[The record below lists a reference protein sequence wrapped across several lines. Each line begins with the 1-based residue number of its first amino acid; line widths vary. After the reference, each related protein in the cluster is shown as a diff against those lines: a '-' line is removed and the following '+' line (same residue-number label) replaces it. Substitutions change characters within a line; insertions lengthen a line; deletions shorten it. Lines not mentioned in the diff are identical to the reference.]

1 MKTISI
7 ICQKGGVGKTT
18 TVVNLSSIFSKKG
31 YKTLIIDLDPQGNVS
46 TYLNFDK
53 NTSKVTTGIDLLEGL
68 KNLEPGVLNE
78 KLSIIPSNKEIVR
91 YNEEKIIGGSK
102 ILKLKKSGFFDD
114 FDFIFIDTP
123 PTMSSL
129 VQEGIATSD
138 YYLIPTKPE
147 FLAIEGVAQAMN
159 FAKTTL
165 KNIPNINTIF
175 LGVLLN
181 QVEQKRSS
189 YEDFLTELE
198 YLLGDRLLKTKISH
212 LTEIADSAFY
222 GKTVIDFNDESKAK
236 IEFNELAQEIIERVG
251 IDEKIT

>member
-18 TVVNLSSIFSKKG
+18 TVVNLSSVFSKNG

-53 NTSKVTTGIDLLEGL
+53 NTNEVTNSMELLDGITDL
-68 KNLEPGVLNE
+68 KPGELTE
-78 KLSIIPSNKEIVR
+78 KLSIVPSNKEIAR
-91 YNEEKIIGGSK
+91 YNQEKIIGGSK
-102 ILKLKKSGFFDD
+102 IRKLKQNGAFSNY
-114 FDFIFIDTP
+114 DFIFIDTP

-129 VQEGIATSD
+129 VQEGIAASD

-147 FLAIEGVAQAMN
+147 FLAVEGVAQAMN

-165 KNIPNINTIF
+165 KNIPNINTVF

-181 QVEQKRSS
+181 QVEVERSS
-189 YEDFLTELE
+189 YGEFLNELE
-198 YLLGDRLLKTKISH
+198 YLLGDRLFESKISH
-212 LTEIADSAFY
+212 LTEIADSPFY

-236 IEFNELAQEIIERVG
+236 IEFNKLAEEIIEKVG
-251 IDEKIT
+251 GNEKIS

>member
-1 MKTISI
+1 M
-7 ICQKGGVGKTT
+7 
-18 TVVNLSSIFSKKG
+18 L
-31 YKTLIIDLDPQGNVS
+31 
-46 TYLNFDK
+46 
-53 NTSKVTTGIDLLEGL
+53 
-68 KNLEPGVLNE
+68 
-78 KLSIIPSNKEIVR
+78 
-91 YNEEKIIGGSK
+91 
-102 ILKLKKSGFFDD
+102 
-114 FDFIFIDTP
+114 
-123 PTMSSL
+123 
-129 VQEGIATSD
+129 
-138 YYLIPTKPE
+138 
-147 FLAIEGVAQAMN
+147 
-159 FAKTTL
+159 
-165 KNIPNINTIF
+165 F

>member
-18 TVVNLSSIFSKKG
+18 SVVNISSIFSTKG
-31 YKTLIIDLDPQGNVS
+31 YKTLIVDLDPQGNVS

-53 NTSKVTTGIDLLEGL
+53 NNNKITNSVNLLEGL
-68 KNLEPGVLNE
+68 TKLNPGILKE
-78 KLSIIPSNKEIVR
+78 KLSIIPSNKEIAR

-102 ILKLKKSGFFDD
+102 IWKLKKEGLFDD
-114 FDFIFIDTP
+114 FDFVFIDTP

-129 VQEGIATSD
+129 VQEGIAASD

-147 FLAIEGVAQAMN
+147 FLAIEGVGQAMN

-165 KNIPNINTIF
+165 KNTPNINTIF

-181 QVEQKRSS
+181 QVETKRAS
-189 YEDFLTELE
+189 YQDFLKELE
-198 YLLGDRLLKTKISH
+198 YLLGDRLLKNKISH
-212 LTEIADSAFY
+212 LTEIADSPFY
-222 GKTVIDFNDESKAK
+222 GETVIDFNDESKAK
-236 IEFNELAQEIIERVG
+236 IEFNNLANEIIE
-251 IDEKIT
+251 KIGKK

>member
-1 MKTISI
+1 MKIISI

-18 TVVNLSSIFSKKG
+18 TVVNLSSIFSKNG

-53 NTSKVTTGIDLLEGL
+53 NINEVTNSIQLLEGITEL
-68 KNLEPGVLNE
+68 YPGELNE
-78 KLSIIPSNKEIVR
+78 NLSIIPSNKEIVR
-91 YNEEKIIGGSK
+91 YNEEKIIGGSR
-102 ILKLKKSGFFDD
+102 IRKLKQVGFFNN
-114 FDFIFIDTP
+114 FDFVFIDTP

-129 VQEGIATSD
+129 VQERIAASD

-165 KNIPNINTIF
+165 KNIPNINPIF

-181 QVEQKRSS
+181 QVEIKRSS
-189 YEDFLTELE
+189 FNEFLTELE

-212 LTEIADSAFY
+212 LTEIADSPFY
-222 GKTVIDFNDESKAK
+222 GKTVIDFSDKSKAK
-236 IEFNELAQEIIERVG
+236 IEFNKLAEEIIERVG
-251 IDEKIT
+251 INEKIS

>member
-1 MKTISI
+1 VKIITI

-18 TVVNLSSIFSKKG
+18 TVVNLSSIFSKNG

-53 NTSKVTTGIDLLEGL
+53 NTNEVTNSIELLEGVKEL
-68 KNLEPGVLNE
+68 YPGELNE
-78 KLSIIPSNKEIVR
+78 NLSIIPSNKEIVR
-91 YNEEKIIGGSK
+91 YNEEKIIGGSRIK
-102 ILKLKKSGFFDD
+102 KLKQAGIFNN
-114 FDFIFIDTP
+114 FDFVFIDTP

-129 VQEGIATSD
+129 VQEGIAASD

-165 KNIPNINTIF
+165 KNIPNINPIF

-181 QVEQKRSS
+181 QVEIKRASFN
-189 YEDFLTELE
+189 EFLTELE

-212 LTEIADSAFY
+212 LTEIADSPFY
-222 GKTVIDFNDESKAK
+222 GKTVIDFSGESKAK
-236 IEFNELAQEIIERVG
+236 IEFNKLAEEIIERVG
-251 IDEKIT
+251 INEKIS

>member
-1 MKTISI
+1 VKTISI

-18 TVVNLSSIFSKKG
+18 TVVNLSTIFSRKG

-53 NTSKVTTGIDLLEGL
+53 NTKEVTNSIDLLQGV
-68 KNLEPGVLNE
+68 KKITPGELNE
-78 KLSIIPSNKEIVR
+78 RLSIIPSNKEIVS

-102 ILKLKKSGFFDD
+102 IRKIKQEGLFDGFDVV
-114 FDFIFIDTP
+114 FIDTP

-129 VQEGIATSD
+129 VQEGIAASD

-165 KNIPNINTIF
+165 KNIPNTNTVF

-181 QVEQKRSS
+181 QVEIKRSS
-189 YEDFLTELE
+189 YKEFLTELE
-198 YLLGDRLLKTKISH
+198 YLLGDRLLNTKISH
-212 LTEIADSAFY
+212 LTEIADSPFY
-222 GKTVIDFNDESKAK
+222 EKTVIDFNDESKAK
-236 IEFNELAQEIIERVG
+236 IEFNKLAEEIIERVE
-251 IDEKIT
+251 IDEKTT

>member
-1 MKTISI
+1 MKIISI

-18 TVVNLSSIFSKKG
+18 TVVNLSSIFSEKG

-53 NTSKVTTGIDLLEGL
+53 NTNKVTTGIDLLEGV
-68 KNLEPGVLNE
+68 KNLKPGVLNE
-78 KLSIIPSNKEIVR
+78 KLSIIPSNKEIAR

-165 KNIPNINTIF
+165 KNTPNINTIF

-236 IEFNELAQEIIERVG
+236 IEFNNLAQEIVERVG

>member
-1 MKTISI
+1 VKIISI

-18 TVVNLSSIFSKKG
+18 TVVNLSTIFSKKG

-53 NTSKVTTGIDLLEGL
+53 NTNEVTNSIQLLEGIT
-68 KNLEPGVLNE
+68 EVDPGELNE
-78 KLSIIPSNKEIVR
+78 NLSIIPSNKEISR

-102 ILKLKKSGFFDD
+102 IKNLKQIGFFNNYD
-114 FDFIFIDTP
+114 FVFIDTP

-129 VQEGIATSD
+129 VQEGIAASD

-147 FLAIEGVAQAMN
+147 FLAVEGVAQAMS

-165 KNIPNINTIF
+165 KNIPNINPIF

-181 QVEQKRSS
+181 QVEIKRSS
-189 YEDFLTELE
+189 YQDFLTELE

-212 LTEIADSAFY
+212 LTEIADSPFY
-222 GKTVIDFNDESKAK
+222 GKTVIDFSDESKAK
-236 IEFNELAQEIIERVG
+236 AEFNKLAEEIIERVG
-251 IDEKIT
+251 INEKIS

>member
-1 MKTISI
+1 MKIISI

-18 TVVNLSSIFSKKG
+18 TVVNLSTIFSKKG

-53 NTSKVTTGIDLLEGL
+53 NTNEVTNSIQLLEGTTEV
-68 KNLEPGVLNE
+68 EPGELNE
-78 KLSIIPSNKEIVR
+78 NLSIIPSNKEISR

-102 ILKLKKSGFFDD
+102 IKNLKQIGFFNN
-114 FDFIFIDTP
+114 FDFVFIDTP

-129 VQEGIATSD
+129 VQEGIAASD

-147 FLAIEGVAQAMN
+147 FLAVEGVAQAMS

-165 KNIPNINTIF
+165 KNIPNINPIF

-181 QVEQKRSS
+181 QVEIKRSS
-189 YEDFLTELE
+189 YQDFLTELE

-212 LTEIADSAFY
+212 LTEIADSPFY
-222 GKTVIDFNDESKAK
+222 GKTVIDFSDESKAK
-236 IEFNELAQEIIERVG
+236 AEFNKLAEEIIERVG
-251 IDEKIT
+251 INEKIS

>member
-1 MKTISI
+1 VKIISI

-18 TVVNLSSIFSKKG
+18 TVVNLSTIFSKKG

-53 NTSKVTTGIDLLEGL
+53 NTNEVTNSIQLLEGTTEV
-68 KNLEPGVLNE
+68 EPGELNE
-78 KLSIIPSNKEIVR
+78 NLSIIPSNKEISR

-102 ILKLKKSGFFDD
+102 IKNLKQIGFFNN
-114 FDFIFIDTP
+114 FDFVFIDTP

-129 VQEGIATSD
+129 VQEGIAASD

-147 FLAIEGVAQAMN
+147 FLAVEGVAQAMS

-165 KNIPNINTIF
+165 KNIPNINPIF

-181 QVEQKRSS
+181 QVEIKRSS
-189 YEDFLTELE
+189 YQDFLTELE

-212 LTEIADSAFY
+212 LTEIADSPFY
-222 GKTVIDFNDESKAK
+222 GKTVIDFSDESKAK
-236 IEFNELAQEIIERVG
+236 AEFNKLAEEIIERVG
-251 IDEKIT
+251 INEKIS

>member
-18 TVVNLSSIFSKKG
+18 TVVNLANIFSKNG

-53 NTSKVTTGIDLLEGL
+53 NNKEFTNSVDLLEGVTKL
-68 KNLEPGVLNE
+68 TLAELNP
-78 KLSIIPSNKEIVR
+78 KLSIIPSNKEISR
-91 YNEEKIIGGSK
+91 YNEGKIIGGSRIRK
-102 ILKLKKSGFFDD
+102 IKKQGLFHD

-129 VQEGIATSD
+129 VQEGIAASD

-165 KNIPNINTIF
+165 KNIPNTNTIF

-181 QVEQKRSS
+181 QVEVKRSS
-189 YEDFLTELE
+189 YKEFVDELG
-198 YLLGDRLLKTKISH
+198 YLLGDRLLETKISH
-212 LTEIADSAFY
+212 LTEIADSPFY
-222 GKTVIDFNDESKAK
+222 GKTVIDFNNDSKAK
-236 IEFNELAQEIIERVG
+236 IEFTKLAEEIIERVG
-251 IDEKIT
+251 KNEKIT

>member
-53 NTSKVTTGIDLLEGL
+53 NTDTITTSIDLLEGV
-68 KNLEPGVLNE
+68 KNLNPGILNE
-78 KLSIIPSNKEIVR
+78 KLSIVPSNKEILR
-91 YNEEKIIGGSK
+91 HSEEKIIGGSK
-102 ILKLKKSGFFDD
+102 ISKLKKSGLFNG

-129 VQEGIATSD
+129 VQEGIAASD
-138 YYLIPTKPE
+138 YYIIPTKPE
-147 FLAIEGVAQAMN
+147 FLAIEGVAQAMD
-159 FAKTTL
+159 FAKKTL

-181 QVEQKRSS
+181 QVETKRSS

-198 YLLGDRLLKTKISH
+198 YLLGDRLFKTKISH
-212 LTEIADSAFY
+212 LTELADSPFY
-222 GKTVIDFNDESKAK
+222 SKTVIDFKEDSKAK
-236 IEFNELAQEIIERVG
+236 IEFNKLAEEIMERVG
-251 IDEKIT
+251 TNEKIT

>member
-1 MKTISI
+1 MKIISI

-18 TVVNLSSIFSKKG
+18 TVVNLSTIFSKKG

-53 NTSKVTTGIDLLEGL
+53 NTNEVTNSIQLLEGTTEV
-68 KNLEPGVLNE
+68 EPGELNE
-78 KLSIIPSNKEIVR
+78 NLSIIPSNKEISR

-102 ILKLKKSGFFDD
+102 IKNLKQIGFFNN
-114 FDFIFIDTP
+114 FDLVFIDTP

-129 VQEGIATSD
+129 VQEGIAASD

-147 FLAIEGVAQAMN
+147 FLAVEGVAQAMS

-165 KNIPNINTIF
+165 KNIPNINPIF

-181 QVEQKRSS
+181 QVEIKRSS
-189 YEDFLTELE
+189 YQDFLTELE

-212 LTEIADSAFY
+212 LTEIADSPFY
-222 GKTVIDFNDESKAK
+222 GKTVIDFSDESKAK
-236 IEFNELAQEIIERVG
+236 AEFNKLAEEIIERVG
-251 IDEKIT
+251 INEKIS

>member
-18 TVVNLSSIFSKKG
+18 TVVNLANIFSKNG

-53 NTSKVTTGIDLLEGL
+53 NNKEFTNSIDLLEGVTKL
-68 KNLEPGVLNE
+68 TLAELNP
-78 KLSIIPSNKEIVR
+78 KLSIIPSNKEIAR
-91 YNEEKIIGGSK
+91 YNEGKIVGGSRIRK
-102 ILKLKKSGFFDD
+102 IKKQGLFHG

-129 VQEGIATSD
+129 VQEGIAASD

-165 KNIPNINTIF
+165 KNIPNTNTIF

-181 QVEQKRSS
+181 QVEVKRSS
-189 YEDFLTELE
+189 YKEFVDELE
-198 YLLGDRLLKTKISH
+198 YLLGDRLLETKISH
-212 LTEIADSAFY
+212 LTEIADSPFY
-222 GKTVIDFNDESKAK
+222 GKTVIDFNNDSKAK
-236 IEFNELAQEIIERVG
+236 IEFTKLAEEIIERVG
-251 IDEKIT
+251 KNEKIT

>member
-1 MKTISI
+1 MKIISI

-18 TVVNLSSIFSKKG
+18 TVVNLSTIFSKKG

-53 NTSKVTTGIDLLEGL
+53 NNKNVTNSIHLLEGVKDITTSEL
-68 KNLEPGVLNE
+68 SEN
-78 KLSIIPSNKEIVR
+78 LSIIPSNKKIAR
-91 YNEEKIIGGSK
+91 YNDEKIIGGAK
-102 ILKLKKSGFFDD
+102 ISKLKNQALFNE
-114 FDFIFIDTP
+114 FDFVFIDTP

-129 VQEGIATSD
+129 VQEGIAASD

-147 FLAIEGVAQAMN
+147 FLAIEGVAQAMS

-165 KNIPNINTIF
+165 KNIPKVNTIF

-181 QVEQKRSS
+181 QVEKRRAS
-189 YEDFLTELE
+189 YEDFLSELE

-212 LTEIADSAFY
+212 LTEIADSPFY
-222 GKTVIDFNDESKAK
+222 GKTVIDFNNDSKARV
-236 IEFNELAQEIIERVG
+236 EFYKLAEEIIERV
-251 IDEKIT
+251 EKNEEIT

>member
-1 MKTISI
+1 VKIISI

-18 TVVNLSSIFSKKG
+18 TVVNLSSIFSKNG

-53 NTSKVTTGIDLLEGL
+53 NTNEVTNSIQLLEGAT
-68 KNLEPGVLNE
+68 EIYPGELNE
-78 KLSIIPSNKEIVR
+78 NLSIIPSNKEIVR
-91 YNEEKIIGGSK
+91 HNEEKIIGGSR
-102 ILKLKKSGFFDD
+102 IRKLKQAGFFNN
-114 FDFIFIDTP
+114 FDFVFIDTP

-129 VQEGIATSD
+129 VQEGIAASD

-165 KNIPNINTIF
+165 KNIPNINPIF

-181 QVEQKRSS
+181 QVEIKRSS
-189 YEDFLTELE
+189 YEEFLTELE

-212 LTEIADSAFY
+212 LTEIADSPFY
-222 GKTVIDFNDESKAK
+222 GKTVIDFSDESKAK
-236 IEFNELAQEIIERVG
+236 IEFNKLAEEIIERVG
-251 IDEKIT
+251 INEKIS

>member
-1 MKTISI
+1 MKIISI

-18 TVVNLSSIFSKKG
+18 TVVNLSSIFSKNG

-53 NTSKVTTGIDLLEGL
+53 NTNEVTNSIELLEGVKEL
-68 KNLEPGVLNE
+68 YPGELNE
-78 KLSIIPSNKEIVR
+78 NLSIIPSNKEIVR
-91 YNEEKIIGGSK
+91 YNEEKIIGGSR
-102 ILKLKKSGFFDD
+102 IRKLKQAGIFDN
-114 FDFIFIDTP
+114 FDFVFIDTP

-129 VQEGIATSD
+129 VQEGIAASD

-159 FAKTTL
+159 FAKKTL
-165 KNIPNINTIF
+165 KNIPNINPIF

-181 QVEQKRSS
+181 QVEIKRSS
-189 YEDFLTELE
+189 YEEFLTELE

-212 LTEIADSAFY
+212 LTEIADSPFY

-236 IEFNELAQEIIERVG
+236 IEFNKLAEEIIERVG
-251 IDEKIT
+251 INEKIS

>member
-53 NTSKVTTGIDLLEGL
+53 NTQKITTSIDLLEGVKSL
-68 KNLEPGVLNE
+68 NPGILNE
-78 KLSIIPSNKEIVR
+78 NLSIIPSNKEIVR
-91 YNEEKIIGGSK
+91 YSEEKIIGGSK
-102 ILKLKKSGFFDD
+102 ISNLKKNGLFNG

-147 FLAIEGVAQAMN
+147 FLAIEGVAQAMD
-159 FAKTTL
+159 FAKKTL
-165 KNIPNINTIF
+165 KNTPNINAIF

-181 QVEQKRSS
+181 QVETKRDS

-198 YLLGDRLLKTKISH
+198 YLSLIH
-212 LTEIADSAFY
+212 I
-222 GKTVIDFNDESKAK
+222 
-236 IEFNELAQEIIERVG
+236 
-251 IDEKIT
+251 

>member
-18 TVVNLSSIFSKKG
+18 AVVNLSTIFSKKG

-53 NTSKVTTGIDLLEGL
+53 NTKNVTSSIDLLS
-68 KNLEPGVLNE
+68 GVTEIFTGELSEN
-78 KLSIIPSNKEIVR
+78 LSIIPSNKEIAR
-91 YNEEKIIGGSK
+91 YNDEKIIGGAK
-102 ILKLKKSGFFDD
+102 ISKLKKYGLFNE
-114 FDFIFIDTP
+114 FDFVFIDTP

-129 VQEGIATSD
+129 VQEGIAASD

-147 FLAIEGVAQAMN
+147 FLAIEGVAQAMS

-165 KNIPNINTIF
+165 KNIPNVNAIF

-181 QVEQKRSS
+181 QIETRRAS
-189 YEDFLTELE
+189 YEEFLSELE
-198 YLLGDRLLKTKISH
+198 YLLGDRLFKTKISH
-212 LTEIADSAFY
+212 LTEIADSPFY
-222 GKTVIDFNDESKAK
+222 GKTVIDFNKESKAR
-236 IEFNELAQEIIERVG
+236 IQFNKLAEEIIERV
-251 IDEKIT
+251 DKNEEIT

>member
-1 MKTISI
+1 MKIISI

-18 TVVNLSSIFSKKG
+18 TVVNLSTIFSKKG

-53 NTSKVTTGIDLLEGL
+53 NTNEVTNSIQLLEGIT
-68 KNLEPGVLNE
+68 EVDPGELNE
-78 KLSIIPSNKEIVR
+78 NLSIIPSNKEISR

-102 ILKLKKSGFFDD
+102 IKNLKQIGFFNNYD
-114 FDFIFIDTP
+114 FVFIDTP

-129 VQEGIATSD
+129 VQEGIAASD

-147 FLAIEGVAQAMN
+147 FLAVEGVAQAMS

-165 KNIPNINTIF
+165 KNIPNINPIF

-181 QVEQKRSS
+181 QVEIKRSS
-189 YEDFLTELE
+189 YQDFLTELE

-212 LTEIADSAFY
+212 LTEIADSPFY
-222 GKTVIDFNDESKAK
+222 GKTVIDFSDESKAK
-236 IEFNELAQEIIERVG
+236 AEFNKLAEEIIERVG
-251 IDEKIT
+251 INEKIS

>member
-18 TVVNLSSIFSKKG
+18 AVVNLSTIFSKKG

-53 NTSKVTTGIDLLEGL
+53 NTKNVTNSIDLLSGGKEILTGEL
-68 KNLEPGVLNE
+68 SEN
-78 KLSIIPSNKEIVR
+78 LSIIPSNKEIAR
-91 YNEEKIIGGSK
+91 YNDEKIIGGAK
-102 ILKLKKSGFFDD
+102 ISKLKKYGLFND
-114 FDFIFIDTP
+114 FDFVFIDTP

-129 VQEGIATSD
+129 VQEGIAASD

-147 FLAIEGVAQAMN
+147 FLAIEGVAQAMS

-165 KNIPNINTIF
+165 KNTPNVNAIF

-181 QVEQKRSS
+181 QIETRRAS
-189 YEDFLTELE
+189 YEEFLSELE
-198 YLLGDRLLKTKISH
+198 YLLGDRLFKTKISH
-212 LTEIADSAFY
+212 LTEIADSPFY
-222 GKTVIDFNDESKAK
+222 AKTVIDFNKESKAR
-236 IEFNELAQEIIERVG
+236 IEFYKLAQEIIERV
-251 IDEKIT
+251 ENNEEIT